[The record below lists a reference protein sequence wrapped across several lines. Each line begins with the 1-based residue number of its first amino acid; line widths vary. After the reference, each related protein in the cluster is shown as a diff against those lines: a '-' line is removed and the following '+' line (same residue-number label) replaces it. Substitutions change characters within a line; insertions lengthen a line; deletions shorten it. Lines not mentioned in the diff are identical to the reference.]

1 MQLDKNAKI
10 RLKAYSLQ
18 YDDLKRKE
26 DIIEHDFRE
35 SRKVARYLS
44 RSKDDFLWANAT
56 RKIIES
62 AKLKQELGLP
72 ADFQNLYHWLIIE
85 SYYAMYHAATAAIA
99 KRKIKAGTHIATI
112 TSLAKHYVTTDEL
125 ELDPVKMLEHM
136 YLTYIES
143 GRESRKGAQ
152 YNVDRE
158 YSKQEAY
165 DVFENASKFIK
176 RIQDMMES
184 LNEP

>member
-1 MQLDKNAKI
+1 
-10 RLKAYSLQ
+10 
-18 YDDLKRKE
+18 
-26 DIIEHDFRE
+26 
-35 SRKVARYLS
+35 
-44 RSKDDFLWANAT
+44 
-56 RKIIES
+56 
-62 AKLKQELGLP
+62 
-72 ADFQNLYHWLIIE
+72 
-85 SYYAMYHAATAAIA
+85 MYHAATAAIA
-99 KRKIKAGTHIATI
+99 KRKIKAETHIATI

-125 ELDPVKMLEHM
+125 ELDPVKVLENV

-176 RIQDMMES
+176 RIQEMLES
-184 LNEP
+184 LKE